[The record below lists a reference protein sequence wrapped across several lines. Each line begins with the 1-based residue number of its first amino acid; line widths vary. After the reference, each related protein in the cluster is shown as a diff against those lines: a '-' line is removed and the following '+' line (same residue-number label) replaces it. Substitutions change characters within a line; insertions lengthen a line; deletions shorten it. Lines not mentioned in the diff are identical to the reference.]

1 MVTPRARGTDLPLVL
16 DRSRGAL
23 ARQLTDGLRRA
34 VRLGP
39 LEAGQRLP
47 SSRELAA
54 ALGVGRNIVLEA
66 YETLLAEGY
75 LVGRDRAG
83 TYVATDLPAPE
94 QPASVLAGGPLPAS
108 GAEDN
113 HPDRRAPP
121 RWLRRAVAAADVE
134 PRGTPELLDFRVGQ
148 TDTAALP
155 LTAWR
160 RAWREVAGQAL
171 PSDYADPAGDVSLRA
186 AVAGYLRRARGL
198 SVRAEDVLIT
208 AGAVQAVHLVARA
221 ILHPGDPVAVE
232 DPGYRLARQILQEA
246 GARLLPLPV
255 DADGLQP
262 AGLPSGP
269 LAPLLVYTTPSHQFP
284 LGVRLSMPRRLALL
298 EWAREQDALIVED
311 DYDSEFRYGAAP
323 LPALAALERDHV
335 AYVGTFSKVLSPAVR
350 VGYVVA
356 PSALHERLLHL
367 KERLDIHT
375 SWPVQRALA
384 QLIEQGDLERHVRRM
399 RRLYA
404 AKRAALSLGL
414 QPARPHARLMGLE
427 AGLHAHLE
435 LAAGLSAAEVVMRA
449 RTCGVLV
456 ADLAPFYL
464 CPPDRG
470 GLLLGYGGLS
480 LAELA
485 KGARILASVIT
496 AVAGNDR
503 TPGRRTSRGP

>member
-1 MVTPRARGTDLPLVL
+1 MTPRARGTDLPLVL
-16 DRSRGAL
+16 DRTRGAL
-23 ARQLTDGLRRA
+23 ARQLADGLRRA

-66 YETLLAEGY
+66 YEILLAEGY

-94 QPASVLAGGPLPAS
+94 QPGQEGTAGEAATSGPAHPA
-108 GAEDN
+108 
-113 HPDRRAPP
+113 P
-121 RWLRRAVAAADVE
+121 RWLRRSVAAPDVE
-134 PRGTPELLDFRVGQ
+134 PRPGPDLLDFRVGQ

-160 RAWREVAGQAL
+160 RAWRDVAGLAL
-171 PSDYADPAGDVSLRA
+171 PSDYADPAGDRTLRA

-198 SVRAEDVLIT
+198 SVRAEDVIIT
-208 AGAVQAVHLVARA
+208 AGAVQAVHLVAQA
-221 ILHPGDPVAVE
+221 TLHPGDPVAVE

-262 AGLPSGP
+262 AALPGGP
-269 LAPLLVYTTPSHQFP
+269 EAPLLVYTTPSHQFP

-298 EWAREQDALIVED
+298 EWAREHDALILED
-311 DYDSEFRYGAAP
+311 DYDSEFRYGASP

-335 AYVGTFSKVLSPAVR
+335 VYVGTFSKVLSPAVR

-356 PSALHERLLHL
+356 PGALHERLLRL
-367 KERLDIHT
+367 KERLDAHT

-384 QLIEQGDLERHVRRM
+384 LLIEHGDLERHVRRM

-404 AKRAALSLGL
+404 AKRAALSTGL
-414 QPARPHARLMGLE
+414 LPARPHARLMGLD
-427 AGLHAHLE
+427 AGLHAHLD
-435 LAAGLSAAEVVMRA
+435 LTPDVPAAQVVARA
-449 RTCGVLV
+449 RARGVLV
-456 ADLAPFYL
+456 TDLAPFSL
-464 CPPDRG
+464 GPLERG
-470 GLLLGYGGLS
+470 GLLLGYGGLT
-480 LAELA
+480 LEEIERGTGVLT
-485 KGARILASVIT
+485 SVI
-496 AVAGNDR
+496 AEVAGEVR
-503 TPGRRTSRGP
+503 ARPSQGAAAR